1 MFSMMGIDGG
11 PAQPEPMASIPF
23 FASPQA
29 TFEQPE
35 QPEQPEQS
43 EQYEQ
48 REQREQPEQSEQREQ
63 PEQSEQ
69 SEQSEQYEQREQ
81 PEQREQSEQP
91 EQREQSEQPE
101 QYEQREQPEQLT
113 QFLQPIRLS
122 SAFCAASCVPKYV
135 TDDLLPLAS
144 SSHTGC
150 TISVS
155 DIWPLPLLDMKRS
168 CDPDAV
174 GPMGKARS
182 ETGGIAM
189 PGRSII
195 GGSDCDLQE
204 KGRCGRHRP
213 R

>member
-1 MFSMMGIDGG
+1 MAASMFSMMGIDGG

-35 QPEQPEQS
+35 QREQPEQPEQS
-43 EQYEQ
+43 
-48 REQREQPEQSEQREQ
+48 
-63 PEQSEQ
+63 
-69 SEQSEQYEQREQ
+69 
-81 PEQREQSEQP
+81 
-91 EQREQSEQPE
+91 E

-155 DIWPLPLLDMKRS
+155 DIWPLPLLDIKRS

-195 GGSDCDLQE
+195 GGSDCEDFRRRADVAVTAP
-204 KGRCGRHRP
+204 GDANDHRTP
-213 R
+213 